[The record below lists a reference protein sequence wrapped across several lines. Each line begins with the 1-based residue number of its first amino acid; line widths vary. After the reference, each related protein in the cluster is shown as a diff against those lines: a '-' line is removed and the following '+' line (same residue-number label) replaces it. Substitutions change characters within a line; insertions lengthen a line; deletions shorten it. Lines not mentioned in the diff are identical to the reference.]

1 MANKKN
7 ARANGS
13 AVETTETGEMVVTI
27 PIADIDT
34 SFENQRTGD
43 WSKGDSKESAD
54 GNSFKELKV
63 SIRETGQQ
71 EPVLVRPFK
80 GKGVKRFQLVAG
92 FRRLL
97 AIKEN
102 AADAGNAKSAT
113 IKAIVREMTDL
124 QAFEAHVLENTA
136 RDNLTG
142 PDLAFAAY
150 NLGEKYRAA
159 GTTLS
164 GAAIAARIG
173 KNQSYISSLLRIVG
187 GAPKVAKMWR
197 EAPIQLSINE
207 MTKIAKLKDPAEQ
220 EKTYNDLLKKAE
232 DTSGSGPG
240 GKDWVASASERAQK
254 AARLIGSLEREGM
267 IGKVDIT
274 WSEALPLLGV
284 KLKSDTTADQKKAVG
299 KAAREA
305 YAEAKKAQSKEESDA
320 ASE

>member
-1 MANKKN
+1 MAAKKTVT
-7 ARANGS
+7 S
-13 AVETTETGEMVVTI
+13 KVETTDSGEIVINV
-27 PIADIDT
+27 PISDIDT

-43 WSKGDSKESAD
+43 WSKGDSKESAT

-71 EPVLVRPFK
+71 DPVLLRYFK
-80 GKGVKRFQLVAG
+80 GKGGKKYQLIAG

-102 AADAGNAKSAT
+102 AADAGNAKAAT
-113 IKAIVREMTDL
+113 IKAIVRDLTDL

-136 RDNLTG
+136 RDDLSG

-150 NLGEKYRAA
+150 NLGEKYRLA

-164 GAAIAARIG
+164 GNAIAARIG
-173 KNQSYISSLLRIVG
+173 KNQSYISMLLRIVG
-187 GAPKVAKMWR
+187 GAPKVAKLWR
-197 EAPIQLSINE
+197 EAPIQLSVNE
-207 MTKIAKLKDPAEQ
+207 MARIAKLKEPAEQ
-220 EKTYNDLLKKAE
+220 EKAYNDLLKRAE
-232 DTSGSGPG
+232 DTAGAGPG
-240 GKDWVASASERAQK
+240 GKDWIASASERARK
-254 AARLIGSLEREGM
+254 SAAMIGSLEREGL

-274 WSEALPLLGV
+274 WADALPLLGV

-305 YAEAKKAQSKEESDA
+305 YADAKKAKPAATEETA
-320 ASE
+320 TE